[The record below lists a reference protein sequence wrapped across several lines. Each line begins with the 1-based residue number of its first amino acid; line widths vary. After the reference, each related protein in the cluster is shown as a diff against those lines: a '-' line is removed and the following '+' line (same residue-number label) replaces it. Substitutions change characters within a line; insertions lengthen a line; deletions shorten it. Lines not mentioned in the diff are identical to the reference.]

1 VKKTKYLYGDL
12 DSVVIETQKSVAKAK
27 IEACQKLIGILYRVP
42 LEARDDERLDA
53 VVKAR
58 EFNQKLLDE
67 EI

>member
-1 VKKTKYLYGDL
+1 MRKTKYLYGDL
-12 DSVVIETQKSVAKAK
+12 DQVVIETQKSVARAK
-27 IEACQKLIGILYRVP
+27 IEACHKLIEILHEVP

-58 EFNQKLLDE
+58 DFNQKLLDE

>member
-1 VKKTKYLYGDL
+1 MKKTKYLYGDL
-12 DSVVIETQKSVAKAK
+12 DTVVIETQKSVARAK
-27 IEACQKLIGILYRVP
+27 IEACHKLIEILHEVP

-58 EFNQKLLDE
+58 DFNQKLLDE